1 MKVTSGGNPI
11 ELIGKEVKVGDH
23 AKDFV
28 LTKKDMTTSSLQDYE
43 GKIKVLSV
51 VPSLDTGVCDAQ
63 TRRFNTELNDN
74 EDVVLITV
82 SMDLPFAQA
91 RWCGNAGLE
100 NTITLSAHRD
110 EVFANDYGV
119 LMPGVRLLARSVFV
133 LNEKN
138 EVTFVQYVPEV
149 SNEPNYEEVLEHLK
163 EIN

>member
-11 ELIGKEVKVGDH
+11 DLIGTEVKVGDK

-28 LTKKDMTTSSLQDYE
+28 LTKNDMSTSTLKDFE

-63 TRRFNTELNDN
+63 TRRFNAELNDRDN
-74 EDVVLITV
+74 VALITI

-91 RWCGNAGLE
+91 RWCGNAGLD
-100 NTITLSAHRD
+100 NAITLSAHRD

-119 LMPGVRLLARSVFV
+119 LMPGVRLLARAVFI
-133 LNEKN
+133 LNEEN
-138 EVTFVQYVPEV
+138 EVIYVQYVPEV
-149 SNEPNYEEVLEHLK
+149 SHEPSYEPVLEALK
-163 EIN
+163 K